1 MVCPEPHPKVLTMP
15 GQQPSSQPKTV
26 PCTQAAI
33 DALPLGSGDWVVEGV
48 PGLVVRCGAQ
58 SKSFRIQRRIQGR
71 LVKRVLG
78 EMSVAAARREA
89 MKLWAQ
95 LKPAPPEG
103 KITLAQAWQRYLDE
117 KALAAKT
124 RKLYAQN
131 LELYLADW
139 KNRTLESVGQ
149 DRAGFR
155 SRILQVAR
163 HHGKAAAAS
172 LLRTFRAIYNYHR
185 RVDPHLPECPSVA
198 VDEPRVAPRDWALSD
213 EELRAWWAAV
223 RRLGPLKRVW
233 WLTALLTGARAASVN
248 HLKWGD
254 VDFDRKVIRFGVA
267 KGGRSYRV
275 PMSERLVRILAWW
288 REQAVAS
295 EWVFASPRDPSRP
308 LYEQVRDD
316 RRGVV
321 SPHHLRHTMRTRLAE
336 VGATPDLARIAL
348 GHSLRQDVSQRY
360 LTPQL
365 LVEAVRPLMNAVAE
379 RYAQVLTWDSDGSTE
394 EGCRGEDP
402 AGCRSGSGGAA

>member
-1 MVCPEPHPKVLTMP
+1 MTPSGPHRKVVARLDRK
-15 GQQPSSQPKTV
+15 SSEQPKIV

-33 DALPLGSGDWVVEGV
+33 EALPLGSGDGVVEGV
-48 PGLVVRCGAQ
+48 PGLLVRCGART
-58 SKSFRIQRRIQGR
+58 KSFRIQRRIGGR

-89 MKLWAQ
+89 MKLWAR

-103 KITLAQAWQRYLDE
+103 KMTLAQAWQRYLEE

-155 SRILQVAR
+155 SRILQIAR
-163 HHGKAAAAS
+163 YHGKAAAAS

-185 RVDPHLPECPSVA
+185 RVEPDLPECPSVA

-223 RRLGPLKRVW
+223 RQLGPLKRVW
-233 WLTALLTGARAASVN
+233 WLTALLTGARAASVS
-248 HLKWGD
+248 HLKWDD
-254 VDFDRKVIRFGVA
+254 VDCDRKVIGFRVA

-275 PMSERLVRILAWW
+275 PMSERLVRILARW

-295 EWVFASPRDPSRP
+295 EWVFASPRDASRP
-308 LYEQVRDD
+308 LHEQVRDD
-316 RRGVV
+316 RQGVV

-348 GHSLRQDVSQRY
+348 GHSLTQDVSQRY
-360 LTPQL
+360 GTAQL
-365 LVEAVRPLMNAVAE
+365 LVEAVRPLMNAVADQ
-379 RYAQVLTWDSDGSTE
+379 YAQVLGW
-394 EGCRGEDP
+394 
-402 AGCRSGSGGAA
+402 GSGGATQEGIA